1 MKKIFTFFIAMVAF
15 MAIGYSQCGI
25 NFSYPYSCDFSYE
38 IQNGCWS
45 VNDAN
50 EDGSTWVID
59 TPTIN
64 PDLGMVAYYKYN
76 SSNAADDDLFSGEIY
91 FDGTQTLTFDYW
103 CEWSSFTEKLEVYL
117 YDPVA
122 DTYMSIMGQTTV
134 SNTTATTETI
144 DLTDVIGVYKLNFY
158 VISDADRG
166 YLYIDDIT
174 ITSSNSC
181 DPISEYPYENDFSD
195 ITRMTCWTVEDEN
208 EDGNTFNLYD
218 DALCYRWNDAID
230 AEDDVYSPY
239 FVLDGHQTLSFDY
252 YCGSVAYPEY
262 LSVYLYDGSY
272 FYNIMET
279 TEVTNTD
286 AITQTIDLSEYTG
299 TYKIDFYCTSDANMY
314 RLYIDNFKI
323 ENTTGIE
330 DNSKAAFALYP
341 NPTTGLVNLS
351 EVASRVEIYDF
362 SGRMVMADENVNSIN
377 LSSQANGVYIFRI
390 TTNDNSV
397 ITKKVVKK

>member
-1 MKKIFTFFIAMVAF
+1 MLMKKIFTFFIAMVAF

-122 DTYMSIMGQTTV
+122 DTYMSIMGQTTI

-166 YLYIDDIT
+166 
-174 ITSSNSC
+174 
-181 DPISEYPYENDFSD
+181 
-195 ITRMTCWTVEDEN
+195 V
-208 EDGNTFNLYD
+208 
-218 DALCYRWNDAID
+218 
-230 AEDDVYSPY
+230 
-239 FVLDGHQTLSFDY
+239 FVH
-252 YCGSVAYPEY
+252 
-262 LSVYLYDGSY
+262 
-272 FYNIMET
+272 
-279 TEVTNTD
+279 
-286 AITQTIDLSEYTG
+286 
-299 TYKIDFYCTSDANMY
+299 
-314 RLYIDNFKI
+314 
-323 ENTTGIE
+323 
-330 DNSKAAFALYP
+330 
-341 NPTTGLVNLS
+341 
-351 EVASRVEIYDF
+351 
-362 SGRMVMADENVNSIN
+362 
-377 LSSQANGVYIFRI
+377 
-390 TTNDNSV
+390 
-397 ITKKVVKK
+397 